1 MGHRIIFS
9 QKIMTT
15 KSSEK
20 RTAKTLSAKVLPI
33 YIVQEYLSLMIMT
46 WNAQKDLMF
55 NDVNVLPAQHRG
67 FNKKIKWTKMMKS
80 KISQQAN
87 T

>member
-1 MGHRIIFS
+1 MDHRIIFC

-20 RTAKTLSAKVLPI
+20 RIVKTLNAKVLPI
-33 YIVQEYLSLMIMT
+33 CIVQEYQSLMIMT
-46 WNAQKDLMF
+46 WNVQKF
-55 NDVNVLPAQHRG
+55 NDVSVLPAQHRG
-67 FNKKIKWTKMMKS
+67 FNKKMTKMMKS
-80 KISQQAN
+80 KISRLAN